1 MSEVHK
7 GPVAAQEPPRDDA
20 EPEAGTPALDEVA
33 ALTEPA
39 VTSAEDWSDA
49 GEEGTVLTLPS
60 GNVWRLKRP
69 PVLWLVATGRIPP
82 QIVAAMKH
90 HEADKV
96 DFSTAEKDLM
106 LDWLICEAAVE
117 PAISMGK
124 RKDAVHVGRLS
135 AADKEAVINGMG
147 LLTQLLGMMR

>member
-1 MSEVHK
+1 
-7 GPVAAQEPPRDDA
+7 
-20 EPEAGTPALDEVA
+20 
-33 ALTEPA
+33 
-39 VTSAEDWSDA
+39 
-49 GEEGTVLTLPS
+49 
-60 GNVWRLKRP
+60 
-69 PVLWLVATGRIPP
+69 VLWLVATGRIPP
-82 QIVAAMKH
+82 QIVAAKKH
-90 HEADKV
+90 HEDDKV
-96 DFSTAEKDLM
+96 DFSPAEKDVM

>member
-1 MSEVHK
+1 MSEAHK
-7 GPVAAQEPPRDDA
+7 GPVAVQEAPRDEDEFA
-20 EPEAGTPALDEVA
+20 EGTTARDEAE

-39 VTSAEDWSDA
+39 VTSADEWQDA
-49 GEEGTVLTLPS
+49 SEQATVLALPS
-60 GNVWRLKRP
+60 GNVVKLRRP

-90 HEADKV
+90 HKANSG

-117 PAISMGK
+117 PKMTLGK
-124 RKDAVHVGRLS
+124 RKDAVNIGRLS
-135 AADKEAVINGMG
+135 ATDKESIISGMG